1 MSDALKD
8 VSRRTLT
15 AGDRERADIILALGQ
30 LLKAWMTSRSESN
43 GTGARFASSFA
54 IELPPFSNGLPGV
67 DIKMAE

>member
-30 LLKAWMTSRSESN
+30 LLNAWMTSRSKSN
-43 GTGARFASSFA
+43 WNWSKVRKLIRNRVTS
-54 IELPPFSNGLPGV
+54 L
-67 DIKMAE
+67 

>member
-30 LLKAWMTSRSESN
+30 LLNAWMTSRSESN
-43 GTGARFASSFA
+43 WNWSKVRKLIRNRVTS
-54 IELPPFSNGLPGV
+54 L
-67 DIKMAE
+67 